1 MSILDSLFK
10 GKKPAKKGGKSVD
23 LSLQTQGT
31 YHFGKETGVELT
43 PEVIKL
49 KKLEN
54 GRKMCDM
61 WREDYKKNDAV

>member
-1 MSILDSLFK
+1 M
-10 GKKPAKKGGKSVD
+10 D

-31 YHFGKETGVELT
+31 YHFGKETCVELT

-54 GRKMCDM
+54 ERKMFAK
-61 WREDYKKNDAV
+61 WREDYKKKYNKDIYDK